1 MDYNSWRDFMLCR
14 VLMTITKAD
23 CTQMLHDQ
31 FVSNFSQINNISKL
45 TSLSWWENKTECLS
59 QFDNQFSDIK
69 ENYLE
74 YWMKTEQEW
83 AVETAKQTTV
93 SENSG
98 NKFTAA
104 VESISFDNIDFNN
117 LSPESMLS
125 LLWIIGKCIVIGL
138 FLIIALSIFIRIL
151 KKILRYGYAFFN
163 SHRIVFLKVLLP
175 RWDAKSDREQE
186 KEIAK
191 DMKEKIGRMSQ
202 VLGNLHKMSEV
213 STREKMMQ
221 FFFWKHK
228 LVFIY
233 QYEYWELS
241 CLVWTYPE
249 YQDMVESAIASQ
261 YSAAS
266 IERVA
271 RPKFFKKKY
280 SDVQVLETQKDS
292 LYTIKLYK
300 NIPDDPINNVI
311 DSMWKVS
318 AEDTVSIVLVAKPEK
333 ATFNVR
339 RQIAAD
345 RLYKNLDLYEMKRW
359 HWKNLI
365 NPFKW
370 IEFAIMWPTNRL
382 ISSKKEEKDITMV
395 RMVKAK
401 EDSRNAMW
409 EEAANPTFRS
419 TISIIA
425 SSNVR
430 WRPKEILNNL
440 ESAYNVY
447 SDEYSNSLWCSN
459 AKHDIFWFLFVPLWR
474 AGVYMFLQWFFSKYS
489 YFSTNELC
497 SLYHF
502 PDGLYNRSPAIEWM
516 QYKVIAPP
524 SNLPMFDDSDRNGRV
539 ISWVLAEK
547 YKKWNLSAILED
559 YPHHWAVWT
568 RTEQVEHVKPF
579 SECSLSEKK
588 SHKIFEKDNTIF
600 VEVTKEEQS
609 VKSISECTEEEK
621 KNNGIVEKDGIIYVK
636 VDEKWEELKPVVE
649 LSEEEKMNHNITE
662 KDGNI
667 AIVFVNKE
675 PEVKP
680 ITECSER
687 ELLKNGIEM
696 KEDGSILL
704 NIAKEKVVKWYKTYK
719 WWILLWVNIYRNVY
733 SPVYIKREDRT
744 RHHYCIWKS
753 GTWKSVFLQTVAR
766 QDIWNGDWLCLIDPH
781 GDLAEDMLAY
791 IPKERAKDVVY
802 FEAWD
807 EERPMGLNLYEID
820 NLDQADRTVNDATE
834 IFLKMFGPEI
844 FWPRIQEYF
853 KYGSLTLLEDFEDR
867 PTLLDV
873 TRLFTDD
880 SFREF
885 KLRKVTNAVVR
896 NWWEKTYNAM
906 WDREKQE
913 IIPYFSSK
921 FVSFNT
927 NRLIRNIIWQ
937 TKSAFTFDDIMNN
950 QKILIINLSKGK
962 IWEMNAQLLGMIIV
976 SKVYNA
982 AMARASIPEKDRKD
996 FYLYVDEFQNFVS
1009 WTFADILSEA
1019 RKYRLGLIM
1028 AHQYIAQ
1035 LDPPKWLWDTWGWK
1049 NDVKSAVFGNVGTM
1063 MSFKVGAPDAEFLEK
1078 EYAPVLSGQD
1088 IVWIAN
1094 YKSYVKL
1101 NIDNATTRVFS
1112 MNSIYTQDYQNK
1124 KIVPILK
1131 EYSAKKYW
1139 RRREFVDAETR
1150 ARLWLWIDENDL
1162 PESSDNTEDADEST
1176 EQ

>member
-1 MDYNSWRDFMLCR
+1 
-14 VLMTITKAD
+14 MTITKED
-23 CTQMLHDQ
+23 CMDLLHYKFMPD
-31 FVSNFSQINNISKL
+31 FSQINNVSKL
-45 TSLSWWENKTECLS
+45 THASRWDNYKECFSHFWNSAKKVKERLVYRTQTEKEWPVEKKEVQIETEEKSNFQNKFLAS
-59 QFDNQFSDIK
+59 INSIHIDFDNP
-69 ENYLE
+69 
-74 YWMKTEQEW
+74 
-83 AVETAKQTTV
+83 
-93 SENSG
+93 
-98 NKFTAA
+98 
-104 VESISFDNIDFNN
+104 ESI
-117 LSPESMLS
+117 PHT
-125 LLWIIGKCIVIGL
+125 LWIIGQWILAGL
-138 FLIIALSIFIRIL
+138 LSIILLSRFIRMFSTFL
-151 KKILRYGYAFFN
+151 KYFYGFCNA
-163 SHRIVFLKVLLP
+163 HRIIFLKVLLP
-175 RWDAKSDREQE
+175 RWDGKSDREQE

-191 DMKEKIGRMSQ
+191 DMKEKIWRMSQ
-202 VLGNLHKMSEV
+202 VLWNLHKMNEV
-213 STREKMMQ
+213 STYEKMMQ
-221 FFFWKHK
+221 RFFSKQK
-228 LVFIY
+228 LVFVY
-233 QYEYWELS
+233 QYEKGQLS

-261 YSAAS
+261 FSAAS
-266 IERVA
+266 IEKVA
-271 RPKFFKKKY
+271 NPKFFKKKY
-280 SDVQVLETQKDS
+280 FDVQVLETKKDP

-300 NIPDDPINNVI
+300 NIPDDPINNII
-311 DSMWKVS
+311 DSMGKVS
-318 AEDTVSIVLVAKPEK
+318 AEDTVSIVFVVKPEK
-333 ATFNVR
+333 SGFNIR

-345 RLYKNLDLYEMKRW
+345 RLYKNLDLYDMKRR

-370 IEFAIMWPTNRL
+370 IEFAIMWPRNKL
-382 ISSKKEEKDITMV
+382 YSNKKEEKDVTMV

-419 TISIIA
+419 TVSIIA
-425 SSNVR
+425 SSNVKG
-430 WRPKEILNNL
+430 RPQEIINNL

-447 SDEYSNSLWCSN
+447 SDEYSNSLECSN
-459 AKHDIFWFLFVPLWR
+459 TKHDIFWFFYVPLWT
-474 AGVYMFLQWFFSKYS
+474 AWVSMYLTWFFSKYS

-497 SLYHF
+497 SLFHF
-502 PDGLYNRSPAIEWM
+502 PDGLYNRSPVIEWM

-524 SNLPMFDDSDRNGRV
+524 SNLPSFSDDEWNGRI

-547 YKKWNLSAILED
+547 YKQWNLSAILEE
-559 YPHHWAVWT
+559 YPNHRAVWS
-568 RTEQVEHVKPF
+568 RTDQTDNLKPL
-579 SECSLSEKK
+579 SECSKKEKESHNIIEDKNGIFLRFIEYKETLESLIDCSKTWKYGISEKDWIFFVKINKIMWSTVKPLSECSEKEIAKK
-588 SHKIFEKDNTIF
+588 NIVDRDWTLY
-600 VEVTKEEQS
+600 VRS
-609 VKSISECTEEEK
+609 VKREEILKHISECTEEEK
-621 KNNGIVEKDGIIYVK
+621 TENNIIDKD
-636 VDEKWEELKPVVE
+636 W
-649 LSEEEKMNHNITE
+649 NIFLNMI
-662 KDGNI
+662 K
-667 AIVFVNKE
+667 KE
-675 PEVKP
+675 V
-680 ITECSER
+680 
-687 ELLKNGIEM
+687 L
-696 KEDGSILL
+696 
-704 NIAKEKVVKWYKTYK
+704 KWYKVYK
-719 WWILLWVNIYRNVY
+719 WWVLLGVNIYRNVY
-733 SPVYIKREDRT
+733 SPVYIKRDDRT
-744 RHHYCIWKS
+744 RHHYCIGKS
-753 GTWKSVFLQTVAR
+753 GTWKSVFLQTLAR

-781 GDLAEDMLAY
+781 WDLAEDMLAY
-791 IPKERAKDVVY
+791 VPKERVKDVVY

-834 IFLKMFGPEI
+834 IFLKMFWPEI

-880 SFREF
+880 GYREF
-885 KLRKVTNAVVR
+885 KLKKVTNAVVR
-896 NWWEKTYNAM
+896 NWWEKTYNSM

-937 TKSAFTFDDIMNN
+937 TKSAFQFDDIMNN
-950 QKILIINLSKGK
+950 QKILLINLSKGK
-962 IWEMNAQLLGMIIV
+962 IWELNAQLLGMIIV
-976 SKVYNA
+976 SKVYNS
-982 AMARASIPEKDRKD
+982 AMARAKIPEKDRKD

-1035 LDPPKWLWDTWGWK
+1035 LDPAKWLGDSWGWK
-1049 NDVKSAVFGNVGTM
+1049 SDVKAAVFGNVGTM

-1112 MNSIYTQDYQNK
+1112 MNSIYTKDYQNK

-1131 EYSAKKYW
+1131 EYSAKKYG

-1150 ARLWLWIDENDL
+1150 ARLGLSIEESDL
-1162 PESSDNTEDADEST
+1162 PDNSDTIDSSDGWNDE
-1176 EQ
+1176 

>member
-1 MDYNSWRDFMLCR
+1 MWISRE
-14 VLMTITKAD
+14 D
-23 CTQMLHDQ
+23 CVKLLHDH
-31 FVSNFSQINNISKL
+31 FVSDFSQINDVSKL
-45 TSLSWWENKTECLS
+45 TSNSWWKNKMECLS
-59 QFDNQFSDIK
+59 YYWNSYIEVK
-69 ENYLE
+69 NTLEN
-74 YWMKTEQEW
+74 W
-83 AVETAKQTTV
+83 KQTEKEWMVNQVEEKSIQEERGDKFMAAIQTL
-93 SENSG
+93 SDANFEN
-98 NKFTAA
+98 
-104 VESISFDNIDFNN
+104 
-117 LSPESMLS
+117 LPEMWQS
-125 LLWIIGKCIVIGL
+125 LLFLGKYILIWFFVIILLG
-138 FLIIALSIFIRIL
+138 IFVRVM
-151 KKILRYGYAFFN
+151 KVFLRYLYGFCN
-163 SHRIVFLKVLLP
+163 SHRLIFLKVLLP
-175 RWDAKSDREQE
+175 RWDGKSDREQE

-202 VLGNLHKMSEV
+202 VLWNLHKMNEI
-213 STREKMMQ
+213 STHEKIMQ

-233 QYEYWELS
+233 QYENGQLS

-249 YQDMVESAIASQ
+249 YQEMVESAIASQ

-266 IERVA
+266 IERVS

-280 SDVQVLETQKDS
+280 FDVQVLETKKDP

-300 NIPDDPINNVI
+300 NIPDDPINNII
-311 DSMWKVS
+311 DSMGKVS
-318 AEDTVSIVLVAKPEK
+318 AEDTVSIVFVVKPEK
-333 ATFNVR
+333 SSFNMR
-339 RQIAAD
+339 RQIASD
-345 RLYKNLDLYEMKRW
+345 RLYKNLDLYERRRFS
-359 HWKNLI
+359 WKNLI
-365 NPFKW
+365 NPFMW
-370 IEFAIMWPTNRL
+370 IKFAILWPQNSL
-382 ISSKKEEKDITMV
+382 VSNKKEEKEVTMV

-425 SSNVR
+425 SSNVQG
-430 WRPKEILNNL
+430 RPREIINNL

-447 SDEYSNSLWCSN
+447 SDEYSNALECSN
-459 AKHDIFWFLFVPLWR
+459 MKHDVFWFVYVPLWSV
-474 AGVYMFLQWFFSKYS
+474 GVSVYLTWFFSKYS
-489 YFSTNELC
+489 YFSTNELS
-497 SLYHF
+497 SLFHF
-502 PDGLYNRSPAIEWM
+502 PDGLYNRAPVIEWM

-524 SNLPMFDDSDRNGRV
+524 SNLPMFDDEWWNGRV

-547 YKKWNLSAILED
+547 YKKWNLSAILDD

-568 RTEQVEHVKPF
+568 RTDQIEDLKLL
-579 SECSLSEKK
+579 SECSIKEKK
-588 SHKIFEKDNTIF
+588 EHNIREENNEIF
-600 VEVTKEEQS
+600 VKIVNKIEDLKP
-609 VKSISECTEEEK
+609 ISECVWD
-621 KNNGIVEKDGIIYVK
+621 GIVEKDGIYFVVMKSSEWNITK
-636 VDEKWEELKPVVE
+636 PISECSPEELAE
-649 LSEEEKMNHNITE
+649 NNIVE
-662 KDGNI
+662 KDGMLY
-667 AIVFVNKE
+667 VKFVKE
-675 PEVKP
+675 EE
-680 ITECSER
+680 ILRSISECSPE
-687 ELLKNGIEM
+687 E
-696 KEDGSILL
+696 
-704 NIAKEKVVKWYKTYK
+704 KEKNEIIEKDWKIFLWIKKEKTIKWYKTYHG
-719 WWILLWVNIYRNVY
+719 WVLLWVNIYRNVY
-733 SPVYIKREDRT
+733 SPVYIKRDDRT

-753 GTWKSVFLQTVAR
+753 GTWKSVFLQTIAR
-766 QDIWNGDWLCLIDPH
+766 QDIWNGDWICLIDPH

-802 FEAWD
+802 FEAGD
-807 EERPMGLNLYEID
+807 EERPMWLNLYEID

-834 IFLKMFGPEI
+834 IFLKMFWPEI

-885 KLRKVTNAVVR
+885 KLKKVTNAVVR

-937 TKSAFTFDDIMNN
+937 TKSAFQFDDIMNN

-982 AMARASIPEKDRKD
+982 AMARAAIPERDRKD

-1019 RKYRLGLIM
+1019 RKYRLWLIM

-1049 NDVKSAVFGNVGTM
+1049 SDVKSAVFGNVGTM

-1112 MNSIYTQDYQNK
+1112 MNSIYTKDYQNK

-1131 EYSAKKYW
+1131 EYSAKKYG

-1162 PESSDNTEDADEST
+1162 PESSGMSDSSWESSSNTEWNSWWGE
-1176 EQ
+1176 E

>member
-1 MDYNSWRDFMLCR
+1 MEINQ
-14 VLMTITKAD
+14 VN
-23 CTQMLHDQ
+23 CTNTLHDQ
-31 FVSNFSQINNISKL
+31 FIHNFSQADN
-45 TSLSWWENKTECLS
+45 LS
-59 QFDNQFSDIK
+59 QLTRDARWDNKSQC
-69 ENYLE
+69 LE
-74 YWMKTEQEW
+74 FMRYTEIQDMINIWMATEQEQ
-83 AVETAKQTTV
+83 KQVQQTKPEEIKT
-93 SENSG
+93 
-98 NKFTAA
+98 NKQDNGFLAS
-104 VESISFDNIDFNN
+104 VWSISFPDMNDIT
-117 LSPESMLS
+117 PEYLIQGAKTIGIYVFWFFAIII
-125 LLWIIGKCIVIGL
+125 LWG
-138 FLIIALSIFIRIL
+138 IFIRVF
-151 KKILRYGYAFFN
+151 KKFLRYAYAFCN
-163 SHRIVFLKVLLP
+163 SHRIIFLKVLLP
-175 RWDAKSDREQE
+175 RWDWKSDREQE

-191 DMKEKIGRMSQ
+191 DMKEKIWRMSQ
-202 VLGNLHKMSEV
+202 VLWNLHKMNEV
-213 STREKMMQ
+213 STYEKLMQ
-221 FFFWKHK
+221 KFFWKHK

-233 QYEYWELS
+233 QYENGQLS
-241 CLVWTYPE
+241 CLVGTYPE
-249 YQDMVESAIASQ
+249 YQDMIESAIASQ
-261 YSAAS
+261 YAAAS

-280 SDVQVLETQKDS
+280 SDVQVLETKKDP

-300 NIPDDPINNVI
+300 NIPDDPINNIV

-318 AEDTVSIVLVAKPEK
+318 TEDTVSIVIVAKPESSS
-333 ATFNVR
+333 FNTR
-339 RQIAAD
+339 RQVAAD

-359 HWKNLI
+359 HRKNLI

-370 IEFAIMWPTNRL
+370 IQFAIVWPTNKL
-382 ISSKKEEKDITMV
+382 VSSKKEEKDVTMV
-395 RMVKAK
+395 RMVRAK

-409 EEAANPTFRS
+409 EEAANATFRS
-419 TISIIA
+419 TISLIA
-425 SSNVR
+425 SSNVP
-430 WRPKEILNNL
+430 WRAKDILNNL

-447 SDEYSNSLWCSN
+447 SDEYSNALESSN
-459 AKHDIFWFLFVPLWR
+459 LKHDIFWFLFIPLWR
-474 AGVYMFLQWFFSKYS
+474 AWVSMYLTWFFSKYS
-489 YFSTNELC
+489 YFSTNELT

-502 PDGLYNRSPAIEWM
+502 PDWLYNRSPAIEWM

-524 SNLPMFDDSDRNGRV
+524 SNLPTFSDDEWNWRV
-539 ISWVLAEK
+539 ISGVLAEK
-547 YKKWNLSAILED
+547 YKKWNLSEILKE

-568 RTEQVEHVKPF
+568 RIDKT
-579 SECSLSEKK
+579 
-588 SHKIFEKDNTIF
+588 
-600 VEVTKEEQS
+600 
-609 VKSISECTEEEK
+609 
-621 KNNGIVEKDGIIYVK
+621 
-636 VDEKWEELKPVVE
+636 EELKPISEVSPADQKKYEIVE
-649 LSEEEKMNHNITE
+649 ENGEKFV
-662 KDGNI
+662 K
-667 AIVFVNKE
+667 IVHENTV
-675 PEVKP
+675 
-680 ITECSER
+680 R
-687 ELLKNGIEM
+687 
-696 KEDGSILL
+696 
-704 NIAKEKVVKWYKTYK
+704 WYKTYK

-733 SPVYIKREDRT
+733 SPVYIKRDDRT

-753 GTWKSVFLQTVAR
+753 GTWKSVFLQTLAR
-766 QDIWNGDWLCLIDPH
+766 QDIWNWDGICLIDPH

-880 SFREF
+880 GYREF
-885 KLRKVTNAVVR
+885 KLKKVTNAVVR
-896 NWWEKTYNAM
+896 NWWEKTYHAM

-937 TKSAFTFDDIMNN
+937 TKSAFKFDDIMNN

-982 AMARASIPEKDRKD
+982 AMARAAIPEKDRKD

-1035 LDPPKWLWDTWGWK
+1035 LDPAKWLGDTWWGK
-1049 NDVKSAVFGNVGTM
+1049 SDVKAAVFGNVGTM

-1094 YKSYVKL
+1094 YKSYLKL

-1112 MNSIYTQDYQNK
+1112 MNSIYTKDYQNK

-1162 PESSDNTEDADEST
+1162 PDNS
-1176 EQ
+1176 

>member
-1 MDYNSWRDFMLCR
+1 MDDIQQIC
-14 VLMTITKAD
+14 I
-23 CTQMLHDQ
+23 QQLHNQ
-31 FVSNFSQINNISKL
+31 FVSGGFSQIDNISKL
-45 TSLSWWENKTECLS
+45 TSDAWWSNKSECYKQFNNSAVTIKNILDWWVETEVEENHTEANKTEEEHWIAPQTS
-59 QFDNQFSDIK
+59 QNITQ
-69 ENYLE
+69 
-74 YWMKTEQEW
+74 
-83 AVETAKQTTV
+83 QTTV
-93 SENSG
+93 WSDFDQAIWVIKNVWEWILVVILLIILWNIFWKLL
-98 NKFTAA
+98 NKF
-104 VESISFDNIDFNN
+104 
-117 LSPESMLS
+117 
-125 LLWIIGKCIVIGL
+125 
-138 FLIIALSIFIRIL
+138 
-151 KKILRYGYAFFN
+151 LRYLYAFCNFK
-163 SHRIVFLKVLLP
+163 RLIFLKVLLP
-175 RWDAKSDREQE
+175 RWDWKADREQE

-202 VLGNLHKMSEV
+202 VLWNLHKINEI
-213 STREKMMQ
+213 STHEKFMQ
-221 FFFWKHK
+221 FFFWKQK
-228 LVFIY
+228 LIFIY
-233 QYEYWELS
+233 QYENGQIS
-241 CLVWTYPE
+241 CIVWTYPE
-249 YQDMVESAIASQ
+249 YQSMVESAIASQ
-261 YSAAS
+261 YASAS
-266 IERVA
+266 IEMVSK
-271 RPKFFKKKY
+271 PNFFKKKY
-280 SDVQVLETQKDS
+280 SDIQVLETKKDP

-300 NIPDDPINNVI
+300 NIPDDPINNI
-311 DSMWKVS
+311 LDWMGKVS
-318 AEDTVSIVLVAKPEK
+318 VEDTVSIVIVAKPEDSK
-333 ATFNVR
+333 FNAR
-339 RQIAAD
+339 RQVAAD

-365 NPFKW
+365 NPLKWFEFIFKW
-370 IEFAIMWPTNRL
+370 PSDKL
-382 ISSKKEEKDITMV
+382 VSSKSEEDKVTMV

-409 EEAANPTFRS
+409 EEAANPSFRS
-419 TISIIA
+419 TITLVA
-425 SSNVR
+425 SSDVKE
-430 WRPKEILNNL
+430 RPVQILNNL

-447 SDEYSNSLWCSN
+447 SDEYSNALESSN
-459 AKHDIFWFLFVPLWR
+459 LKHDFFWFFYEPLWR
-474 AGVYMFLQWFFSKYS
+474 ASLFMFLQWFFSKYS

-502 PDGLYNRSPAIEWM
+502 PDGLYNRAPAIEWM

-524 SNLPMFDDSDRNGRV
+524 NNLPFFTDDEWNGRV

-547 YKKWNLSAILED
+547 YKKWNLSDILEE
-559 YPHHWAVWT
+559 YPHHWAVWKRVDT
-568 RTEQVEHVKPF
+568 IEELKPIA
-579 SECSLSEKK
+579 ECSENEKK
-588 SHKIFEKDNTIF
+588 DHE
-600 VEVTKEEQS
+600 
-609 VKSISECTEEEK
+609 
-621 KNNGIVEKDGIIYVK
+621 IVEKDWEQFVK
-636 VDEKWEELKPVVE
+636 FTHEKTVR
-649 LSEEEKMNHNITE
+649 
-662 KDGNI
+662 G
-667 AIVFVNKE
+667 
-675 PEVKP
+675 
-680 ITECSER
+680 
-687 ELLKNGIEM
+687 
-696 KEDGSILL
+696 
-704 NIAKEKVVKWYKTYK
+704 YKTYK
-719 WWILLWVNIYRNVY
+719 WWVLLWVNIYRNVY
-733 SPVYIKREDRT
+733 SPVYIKRDDRT
-744 RHHYCIWKS
+744 RHQYCIWKS
-753 GTWKSVFLQTVAR
+753 GTWKSVFLQTLAR
-766 QDIWNGDWLCLIDPH
+766 QDIWNWDWLCLIDPH

-791 IPKERAKDVVY
+791 IPKERAKDVIY

-834 IFLKMFGPEI
+834 IFLKMFWPEI
-844 FWPRIQEYF
+844 FGPRIQEYF
-853 KYGSLTLLEDFEDR
+853 KYGSLTLLEDFDDR

-880 SFREF
+880 GFREF
-885 KLRKVTNAVVR
+885 KLKKVTNAVVR

-937 TKSAFTFDDIMNN
+937 TKSAFKFDDVMNN
-950 QKILIINLSKGK
+950 QKILLINLSKGK

-976 SKVYNA
+976 SKVYNS
-982 AMARASIPEKDRKD
+982 AMARAAIPESERKD

-1035 LDPPKWLWDTWGWK
+1035 LDPAKWLGDTWWWK
-1049 NDVKSAVFGNVGTM
+1049 SDVKAAVFGNVGTM

-1078 EYAPVLSGQD
+1078 EYAPVLSWQD

-1112 MNSIYTQDYQNK
+1112 MNSIYTKDYQNK

-1162 PESSDNTEDADEST
+1162 PDNSTSSTST
-1176 EQ
+1176 E

>member
-1 MDYNSWRDFMLCR
+1 ME
-14 VLMTITKAD
+14 ITQEA
-23 CTQMLHDQ
+23 CTQLLHDE
-31 FVSNFSQINNISKL
+31 FIYDFSQADNISKL
-45 TSLSWWENKTECLS
+45 TADARWDAKSDCYSKFNNSATTIQDMVNWWKSTEI
-59 QFDNQFSDIK
+59 QQQRPQEKKEEPVEIK
-69 ENYLE
+69 EENWFLASVTNLSFE
-74 YWMKTEQEW
+74 DFENPTPEFIFGMLKTIWMGILGFFVVATLL
-83 AVETAKQTTV
+83 
-93 SENSG
+93 G
-98 NKFTAA
+98 LFIRLFNKF
-104 VESISFDNIDFNN
+104 
-117 LSPESMLS
+117 
-125 LLWIIGKCIVIGL
+125 
-138 FLIIALSIFIRIL
+138 
-151 KKILRYGYAFFN
+151 LRYLYAFLN
-163 SHRIVFLKVLLP
+163 AHRIIFLKVLLP

-191 DMKEKIGRMSQ
+191 DMKEKIWRMSQ
-202 VLGNLHKMSEV
+202 VLLNLHKMNEV
-213 STREKMMQ
+213 SIHEKFMQ
-221 FFFWKHK
+221 LFFWKQK
-228 LVFIY
+228 LVFVY
-233 QYEYWELS
+233 QYENWQLS

-249 YQDMVESAIASQ
+249 YQNMVESAIASQ
-261 YSAAS
+261 YASAS

-271 RPKFFKKKY
+271 KPNFFKKKY
-280 SDVQVLETQKDS
+280 SDIQVLETTKDP

-300 NIPDDPINNVI
+300 NIPDDPINNII
-311 DSMWKVS
+311 DSMWKVGV
-318 AEDTVSIVLVAKPEK
+318 EDTVSIVLVAKPEK
-333 ATFNVR
+333 ATFNIR

-345 RLYKNLDLYEMKRW
+345 RLYKNLDLYEMKRYS
-359 HWKNLI
+359 WKNLI

-370 IEFAIMWPTNRL
+370 IEFAFTWPTNRL
-382 ISSKKEEKDITMV
+382 MSIKKEEKDVTMV

-419 TISIIA
+419 TISLVA
-425 SSNVR
+425 SSNVKWKPR
-430 WRPKEILNNL
+430 EILNNI

-447 SDEYSNSLWCSN
+447 SDDYSNSLECSN
-459 AKHDIFWFLFVPLWR
+459 FKHDVFWFLFIPLRR
-474 AGVYMFLQWFFSKYS
+474 ASIFMYLQWFFSKYS
-489 YFSTNELC
+489 YFSTNEIA

-516 QYKVIAPP
+516 QYKVVAAPN
-524 SNLPMFDDSDRNGRV
+524 NLPTFNDDDWNGRV
-539 ISWVLAEK
+539 ISWVLAEN
-547 YKKWNLSAILED
+547 YKKGNLSEILKD

-568 RTEQVEHVKPF
+568 RT
-579 SECSLSEKK
+579 
-588 SHKIFEKDNTIF
+588 DTI
-600 VEVTKEEQS
+600 
-609 VKSISECTEEEK
+609 
-621 KNNGIVEKDGIIYVK
+621 
-636 VDEKWEELKPVVE
+636 EELKPIE
-649 LSEEEKMNHNITE
+649 
-662 KDGNI
+662 
-667 AIVFVNKE
+667 
-675 PEVKP
+675 
-680 ITECSER
+680 ECSESDK
-687 ELLKNGIEM
+687 KNHEIVEENG
-696 KEDGSILL
+696 KEFVKFT
-704 NIAKEKVVKWYKTYK
+704 KENTVRWYKTYK
-719 WWILLWVNIYRNVY
+719 WGVLLGVNIYRNVF
-733 SPVYIKREDRT
+733 SPVYIKRDDRT

-753 GTWKSVFLQTVAR
+753 GTWKSVFLQTIAR
-766 QDIWNGDWLCLIDPH
+766 QDIWNWDWICLIDPH

-853 KYGSLTLLEDFEDR
+853 KYGSLTLLEDFDDR

-880 SFREF
+880 WYREF
-885 KLRKVTNAVVR
+885 KLKKVTNAVVK

-927 NRLIRNIIWQ
+927 NRLIRNIIGQ
-937 TKSAFTFDDIMNN
+937 TKSAFKFDDIMNN
-950 QKILIINLSKGK
+950 QKILLINLSKGK

-982 AMARASIPEKDRKD
+982 AMARATIPEKDRKD

-1019 RKYRLGLIM
+1019 RKYRLWLIM

-1035 LDPPKWLWDTWGWK
+1035 LDPAKWLWDSGWGK
-1049 NDVKSAVFGNVGTM
+1049 SDVKAAVFGNVGTM

-1078 EYAPVLSGQD
+1078 EYSPVLSGQD

-1094 YKSYVKL
+1094 YKSYIKL

-1112 MNSIYTQDYQNK
+1112 MNSIYTKDYQNK

-1150 ARLWLWIDENDL
+1150 ARLWLGIDENDL
-1162 PESSDNTEDADEST
+1162 PDNSSTQESDASAPTEWWEN
-1176 EQ
+1176 EQS

>member
-1 MDYNSWRDFMLCR
+1 MA
-14 VLMTITKAD
+14 ITKWE
-23 CTQMLHDQ
+23 CIELLHDQ
-31 FVSNFSQINNISKL
+31 FVLDFSQRDNPSRLTHNSRWNDYWECFSYFDNSYVSIKETLNQWDKPGEEWKVRKQKSLVDDTKQSESKSNFFASIN
-45 TSLSWWENKTECLS
+45 SLSFENIN
-59 QFDNQFSDIK
+59 FDNPGEI
-69 ENYLE
+69 LH
-74 YWMKTEQEW
+74 T
-83 AVETAKQTTV
+83 
-93 SENSG
+93 
-98 NKFTAA
+98 
-104 VESISFDNIDFNN
+104 
-117 LSPESMLS
+117 
-125 LLWIIGKCIVIGL
+125 LWIIGKFILFWFLVIIL
-138 FLIIALSIFIRIL
+138 FGIFLRML
-151 KKILRYGYAFFN
+151 KVFLRYLYWFCN
-163 SHRIVFLKVLLP
+163 SHRIIFLKVLLP
-175 RWDAKSDREQE
+175 RWDGKSDREQE

-191 DMKEKIGRMSQ
+191 DMKEKIWRMSQ
-202 VLGNLHKMSEV
+202 VLWNLHKMNEV
-213 STREKMMQ
+213 STYEKMMQ
-221 FFFWKHK
+221 YFFWKQK

-233 QYEYWELS
+233 QYENSQLS

-266 IERVA
+266 IEMVSK
-271 RPKFFKKKY
+271 PNFFKKKY
-280 SDVQVLETQKDS
+280 FDVQVLETKKDP

-300 NIPDDPINNVI
+300 NIPDDPINNII
-311 DSMWKVS
+311 DSMGKVS
-318 AEDTVSIVLVAKPEK
+318 AEDTVSIVFVVKPEGS
-333 ATFNVR
+333 TFNTR
-339 RQIAAD
+339 REIAAD
-345 RLYKNLDLYEMKRW
+345 RLYKNLDLYERKRW
-359 HWKNLI
+359 SWKNLI
-365 NPFKW
+365 NPFKR
-370 IEFAIMWPTNRL
+370 IEFAIFWPRNQL
-382 ISSKKEEKDITMV
+382 VSSKKEEKDITMV

-409 EEAANPTFRS
+409 EEAANSTFRS

-425 SSNVR
+425 SSNVE
-430 WRPKEILNNL
+430 WRPKEIINNL

-447 SDEYSNSLWCSN
+447 SDEYSNALECSN
-459 AKHDIFWFLFVPLWR
+459 MKHDIFWFLYVPLWT
-474 AGVYMFLQWFFSKYS
+474 AWVYMYLTGFFSKYS

-516 QYKVIAPP
+516 QYKVVAPP
-524 SNLPMFDDSDRNGRV
+524 SNLPTFSDDERNGRV

-547 YKKWNLSAILED
+547 YKKWNLSAILDE
-559 YPHHWAVWT
+559 YTHHWAVWT
-568 RTEQVEHVKPF
+568 RTDIINELKPIE
-579 SECSLSEKK
+579 ECSSKEKSSHNIVDNWK
-588 SHKIFEKDNTIF
+588 SFSLRI
-600 VEVTKEEQS
+600 EEEEES
-609 VKSISECTEEEK
+609 FKSILECSQNGSYNITQKDGIFFVKIDTKDGKVEKPVSECTAEEMKDNNIVEMDGDLYIRIVNKKEIIKPIEECSDDEK
-621 KNNGIVEKDGIIYVK
+621 MKNWIEEKDGKIFLDIQ
-636 VDEKWEELKPVVE
+636 
-649 LSEEEKMNHNITE
+649 
-662 KDGNI
+662 
-667 AIVFVNKE
+667 
-675 PEVKP
+675 
-680 ITECSER
+680 
-687 ELLKNGIEM
+687 
-696 KEDGSILL
+696 
-704 NIAKEKVVKWYKTYK
+704 KEKIVKWYKTYK
-719 WWILLWVNIYRNVY
+719 WWVLLWVNIYRNVY
-733 SPVYIKREDRT
+733 SPVYIKRDDRT

-753 GTWKSVFLQTVAR
+753 GTWKSVFLQTLAR
-766 QDIWNGDWLCLIDPH
+766 QDIWNGDGLCLIDPH

-791 IPKERAKDVVY
+791 VPKERAKDVVY

-807 EERPMGLNLYEID
+807 EERPMWLNLYEID

-880 SFREF
+880 GYREF
-885 KLRKVTNAVVR
+885 KLKKVTNAVVR
-896 NWWEKTYNAM
+896 NWWEKTYNSM

-937 TKSAFTFDDIMNN
+937 TKSAFQFDDIMNN
-950 QKILIINLSKGK
+950 QKILLINLSKGK
-962 IWEMNAQLLGMIIV
+962 IWELNAQLLGMIIV
-976 SKVYNA
+976 SKVYNS

-1035 LDPPKWLWDTWGWK
+1035 LDPAKWLGDSWGWK
-1049 NDVKSAVFGNVGTM
+1049 SDVKAAVFGNVGTM

-1112 MNSIYTQDYQNK
+1112 MNSIYTKDYQNK
-1124 KIVPILK
+1124 KMPPILK
-1131 EYSAKKYW
+1131 EYSAKKYG

-1150 ARLWLWIDENDL
+1150 ARLWLSIEESDL
-1162 PESSDNTEDADEST
+1162 PDNSDSWDNSESSENSSEE
-1176 EQ
+1176 

>member
-1 MDYNSWRDFMLCR
+1 MEITRDAC
-14 VLMTITKAD
+14 I
-23 CTQMLHDQ
+23 QQLHDQ
-31 FVSNFSQINNISKL
+31 FIYDFSQAEDISQL
-45 TSLSWWENKTECLS
+45 TRDSRKENKWQCLQHVSPMEIESLLVWWEQTE
-59 QFDNQFSDIK
+59 I
-69 ENYLE
+69 
-74 YWMKTEQEW
+74 EQQRPVVQEP
-83 AVETAKQTTV
+83 AKQEKWTWLMA
-93 SENSG
+93 SIG
-98 NKFTAA
+98 
-104 VESISFDNIDFNN
+104 SISFSNIDFNDPK
-117 LSPESMLS
+117 PEDFVTLAKWVWICI
-125 LLWIIGKCIVIGL
+125 LWFFIVAILWGL
-138 FLIIALSIFIRIL
+138 FMRFL
-151 KKILRYGYAFFN
+151 KVFLRYVYAFLN
-163 SHRIVFLKVLLP
+163 AHIIIFLKVLLP
-175 RWDAKSDREQE
+175 RWDSKTDREQE

-191 DMKEKIGRMSQ
+191 DMKEKIWRMSQ
-202 VLGNLHKMSEV
+202 VLGNLHKMNEV
-213 STREKMMQ
+213 STHEKLMQ
-221 FFFWKHK
+221 YFFWKHK
-228 LVFIY
+228 LLFVY
-233 QYEYWELS
+233 QYEQWQLS
-241 CLVWTYPE
+241 CIVWTYPE

-261 YSAAS
+261 YASAS

-271 RPKFFKKKY
+271 KPKFFKKKF
-280 SDVQVLETQKDS
+280 SDIQVLETKRDP

-300 NIPDDPINNVI
+300 NIPDDPINNIV
-311 DSMWKVS
+311 DSIWKVWV
-318 AEDTVSIVLVAKPEK
+318 EDTVSIVLVVKPEK
-333 ATFNVR
+333 STFNVR

-345 RLYKNLDLYEMKRW
+345 RLYKNLDLYETKRYN
-359 HWKNLI
+359 WKNLI

-370 IEFAIMWPTNRL
+370 VEFAIMWPMNRL
-382 ISSKKEEKDITMV
+382 VSSKKEEKEVTMV

-409 EEAANPTFRS
+409 EEAANPTFRA
-419 TISIIA
+419 TISLIA
-425 SSNVR
+425 SSNVK
-430 WRPKEILNNL
+430 WRPREILNNI

-447 SDEYSNSLWCSN
+447 SDEYSNTLECSN
-459 AKHDIFWFLFVPLWR
+459 IKHDIFGFLYIPLWT
-474 AGVYMFLQWFFSKYS
+474 AWVSMYLTWFFSKYS
-489 YFSTNELC
+489 YFSTNELA

-516 QYKVIAPP
+516 QYKVIAAPN
-524 SNLPMFDDSDRNGRV
+524 NLPTFTDDEWNGRV
-539 ISWVLAEK
+539 ISWVLAEN
-547 YKKWNLSAILED
+547 YKKGNLSEILKD
-559 YPHHWAVWT
+559 YPNHWAVWT
-568 RTEQVEHVKPF
+568 RT
-579 SECSLSEKK
+579 
-588 SHKIFEKDNTIF
+588 DTI
-600 VEVTKEEQS
+600 
-609 VKSISECTEEEK
+609 
-621 KNNGIVEKDGIIYVK
+621 
-636 VDEKWEELKPVVE
+636 EELKPI
-649 LSEEEKMNHNITE
+649 EK
-662 KDGNI
+662 
-667 AIVFVNKE
+667 
-675 PEVKP
+675 
-680 ITECSER
+680 CSESDKKKH
-687 ELLKNGIEM
+687 EIVE
-696 KEDGSILL
+696 EDG
-704 NIAKEKVVKWYKTYK
+704 KQFVKFTHEKTIRGYKTYK
-719 WWILLWVNIYRNVY
+719 WWVLLWVNIYRNIF
-733 SPVYIKREDRT
+733 SPVYIKRDDRT

-753 GTWKSVFLQTVAR
+753 GTWKSVFLQTLAR
-766 QDIWNGDWLCLIDPH
+766 QDIWNWDWICLIDPH

-807 EERPMGLNLYEID
+807 EERPMWLNLYEID

-880 SFREF
+880 WYREF
-885 KLRKVTNAVVR
+885 KLKKVTNAVVR

-950 QKILIINLSKGK
+950 QKILLINLSKGK

-982 AMARASIPEKDRKD
+982 AMARATIPEKDRKD

-1035 LDPPKWLWDTWGWK
+1035 LDPAKWLGDSWWWK
-1049 NDVKSAVFGNVGTM
+1049 SDVKAAVFGNVGTM

-1112 MNSIYTQDYQNK
+1112 MNSIYTKDYQNK

-1139 RRREFVDAETR
+1139 RKREFVDAETR
-1150 ARLWLWIDENDL
+1150 ARLWLGIDETDL
-1162 PESSDNTEDADEST
+1162 PDNSSTPADSSSTQTDTTAEAPAQWEESQS
-1176 EQ
+1176 

>member
-1 MDYNSWRDFMLCR
+1 
-14 VLMTITKAD
+14 MTVTKWD
-23 CTQMLHDQ
+23 CIQMLHDQ
-31 FVSNFSQINNISKL
+31 FVSGWFSQIKNITKL
-45 TSLSWWENKTECLS
+45 MTDSWWQENKSECNS
-59 QFDNQFSDIK
+59 YFDGISDIK
-69 ENYLE
+69 SILD
-74 YWMKTEQEW
+74 WW
-83 AVETAKQTTV
+83 VETEKEWVVGAVKQNINWETFD
-93 SENSG
+93 
-98 NKFTAA
+98 NKIVAS
-104 VESISFDNIDFNN
+104 VQSISWDNIFNN
-117 LSPESMLS
+117 PWEIFHI
-125 LLWIIGKCIVIGL
+125 LWIIGKWIVIW
-138 FLIIALSIFIRIL
+138 FALIILFCFFIRLL
-151 KKILRYGYAFFN
+151 KIFLRYFYWFCNA
-163 SHRIVFLKVLLP
+163 HRIIFLKVLLP
-175 RWDAKSDREQE
+175 RWDGKSDREQE

-202 VLGNLHKMSEV
+202 VLWNLHKMNEV
-213 STREKMMQ
+213 STYEKMMQ
-221 FFFWKHK
+221 YFFGKQK
-228 LVFIY
+228 LILIY
-233 QYEYWELS
+233 QYENGQLS

-249 YQDMVESAIASQ
+249 YQDIVESSIASQ

-266 IERVA
+266 IEKVA

-280 SDVQVLETQKDS
+280 DDIQVLETKKDP
-292 LYTIKLYK
+292 LYTIKLFK
-300 NIPDDPINNVI
+300 NIPDDPINNII

-318 AEDTVSIVLVAKPEK
+318 NEDTVSIVFVVKPEK
-333 ATFNVR
+333 SSFNTR
-339 RQIAAD
+339 RQVAAD
-345 RLYKNLDLYEMKRW
+345 RLYKNLDLYEMKWR

-370 IEFAIMWPTNRL
+370 IEFAIYWPRNSL

-409 EEAANPTFRS
+409 EEAANPTFRC
-419 TISIIA
+419 TVSIIA
-425 SSNVR
+425 SSNVKE
-430 WRPKEILNNL
+430 RPREIINNL

-447 SDEYSNSLWCSN
+447 SDEYSNALECSN
-459 AKHDIFWFLFVPLWR
+459 LKHDIFWFFYVPLWT
-474 AGVYMFLQWFFSKYS
+474 AGVSMYLTWFFSKYS

-516 QYKVIAPP
+516 QYKVVAPP
-524 SNLPMFDDSDRNGRV
+524 SNLPTFSDDDWNGRV
-539 ISWVLAEK
+539 ISGVLAEK
-547 YKKWNLSAILED
+547 YKDWNLSAILDE

-568 RTEQVEHVKPF
+568 RTDTINELRAIEDCSGKVK
-579 SECSLSEKK
+579 KK
-588 SHKIFEKDNTIF
+588 HNVIVDENNNILLKII
-600 VEVTKEEQS
+600 KEEEILRP
-609 VKSISECTEEEK
+609 ISEYIKEWSNDITQE
-621 KNNGIVEKDGIIYVK
+621 DDIIYVK
-636 VDEKWEELKPVVE
+636 IDTDNWKVKKPVSECSAEELAEKNIVE
-649 LSEEEKMNHNITE
+649 RDGKLYVKVIKEEET
-662 KDGNI
+662 
-667 AIVFVNKE
+667 
-675 PEVKP
+675 VKP
-680 ITECSER
+680 IEECSNE
-687 ELLKNGIEM
+687 EKIKNGIEE
-696 KEDGSILL
+696 KDWKLFID
-704 NIAKEKVVKWYKTYK
+704 IPKEKVVKWYKTYK
-719 WWILLWVNIYRNVY
+719 WWVLLWVNIYRNVY
-733 SPVYIKREDRT
+733 SPVYIKRDDRT

-753 GTWKSVFLQTVAR
+753 GTWKSVFLQTIAR
-766 QDIWNGDWLCLIDPH
+766 QDIWNGDWICLIDPH

-853 KYGSLTLLEDFEDR
+853 KYGSLTLLEDFDDR

-880 SFREF
+880 GFREF
-885 KLRKVTNAVVR
+885 KLKKVTNAVVR
-896 NWWEKTYNAM
+896 NWWEKTYNSM

-937 TKSAFTFDDIMNN
+937 TKSAFQFDDIMNN
-950 QKILIINLSKGK
+950 QKILLINLSKGK
-962 IWEMNAQLLGMIIV
+962 IWELNAQLLGMIIV
-976 SKVYNA
+976 SKVYNS
-982 AMARASIPEKDRKD
+982 AMARANIPEKDRKD

-1035 LDPPKWLWDTWGWK
+1035 LDPAKWLGDTWWWK
-1049 NDVKSAVFGNVGTM
+1049 SDVKAAVFGNVGTM

-1078 EYAPVLSGQD
+1078 EYSPVLSGQD

-1094 YKSYVKL
+1094 YKSYIKL

-1112 MNSIYTQDYQNK
+1112 MNSIYTKDYQNK

-1131 EYSAKKYW
+1131 EYSAKKYG

-1150 ARLWLWIDENDL
+1150 ARLWLSIEEDNL
-1162 PESSDNTEDADEST
+1162 PENSDLSSDNSEGWENNAWGSENSS
-1176 EQ
+1176 EE

>member
-1 MDYNSWRDFMLCR
+1 MDQP
-14 VLMTITKAD
+14 LMEITQQN
-23 CTQMLHDQ
+23 CTTALHDQ
-31 FVSNFSQINNISKL
+31 FIHGGFAQIDNVSKL
-45 TSLSWWENKTECLS
+45 MKDSRWDDKSACLS
-59 QFDNQFSDIK
+59 FFNNGSVVAVKETLNIWMEKEEEQIQPEEPEIK
-69 ENYLE
+69 QKESSKNRFQASVE
-74 YWMKTEQEW
+74 
-83 AVETAKQTTV
+83 AV
-93 SENSG
+93 
-98 NKFTAA
+98 
-104 VESISFDNIDFNN
+104 DFNN
-117 LSPESMLS
+117 IESPEQILNLLWLIWKWLLAFLLILFLLS
-125 LLWIIGKCIVIGL
+125 L
-138 FLIIALSIFIRIL
+138 FIRVW
-151 KKILRYGYAFFN
+151 KRFLRYAYAFCN
-163 SHRIVFLKVLLP
+163 SQRLIFLKVLLP
-175 RWDAKSDREQE
+175 RWDGKTDREQE

-202 VLGNLHKMSEV
+202 VLWNLHKMNEI
-213 STREKMMQ
+213 STYEKFMWKV
-221 FFFWKHK
+221 FWKHK

-233 QYEYWELS
+233 QYEDGQLS

-266 IERVA
+266 IETVA
-271 RPKFFKKKY
+271 RPKFFKRKY
-280 SDVQVLETQKDS
+280 SDIQVLETTKDP

-300 NIPDDPINNVI
+300 NIPDDPINNII
-311 DSMWKVS
+311 DSMGKVS
-318 AEDTVSIVLVAKPEK
+318 AEDTVSIVLVAKPESS
-333 ATFNVR
+333 AFNSR
-339 RQIAAD
+339 REIAAD
-345 RLYKNLDLYEMKRW
+345 RLYKNLDLYESQRW
-359 HWKNLI
+359 SFKNLI

-370 IEFAIMWPTNRL
+370 IEYAIFWPRNQL
-382 ISSKKEEKDITMV
+382 ISSKKEEKDVTMV

-425 SSNVR
+425 SSNVK
-430 WRPKEILNNL
+430 WRAKDILNNL

-447 SDEYSNSLWCSN
+447 SDEYSNALWSSN
-459 AKHDIFWFLFVPLWR
+459 FKHDIFGAFYIPLWR
-474 AGVYMFLQWFFSKYS
+474 AAVQMYLTWFFSKYS

-524 SNLPMFDDSDRNGRV
+524 SNLPMFDDSGRNGRV

-547 YKKWNLSAILED
+547 YKKWNLSAILDE
-559 YPHHWAVWT
+559 YPNHWAVWT
-568 RTEQVEHVKPF
+568 RIDQTENLKPLE
-579 SECSLSEKK
+579 ECSSKDKKNHNIVEKGG
-588 SHKIFEKDNTIF
+588 SIF
-600 VEVTKEEQS
+600 VEVIQEEETIKILSECSEKE
-609 VKSISECTEEEK
+609 ISEH
-621 KNNGIVEKDGIIYVK
+621 NIIEKDEIIYLK
-636 VDEKWEELKPVVE
+636 MDEKWEKLKPIIE
-649 LSEEEKMNHNITE
+649 CSEEERSKNNIVE

-667 AIVFVNKE
+667 AIRFVKTENIL
-675 PEVKP
+675 KP
-680 ITECSER
+680 ISECSER
-687 ELLKNGIEM
+687 DLAKNNIVVW
-696 KEDGSILL
+696 EDGKISL
-704 NIAKEKVVKWYKTYK
+704 NIPKEKVVKWYKIYK
-719 WWILLWVNIYRNVY
+719 WWVLLGVNIYRNVY
-733 SPVYIKREDRT
+733 SPVYIKRDDRT

-753 GTWKSVFLQTVAR
+753 GTWKSVFLQTIAR
-766 QDIWNGDWLCLIDPH
+766 QDIWNGDGICLIDPH

-807 EERPMGLNLYEID
+807 EERPMWLNLYEID

-880 SFREF
+880 GYREF
-885 KLRKVTNAVVR
+885 KLKKVTNAVVR
-896 NWWEKTYNAM
+896 NWWEKTYNSM

-937 TKSAFTFDDIMNN
+937 TKSAFKFDDIMNN
-950 QKILIINLSKGK
+950 QKILLINLSKGK

-1009 WTFADILSEA
+1009 GTFADILSEA

-1035 LDPPKWLWDTWGWK
+1035 LDPAKWLGDSWGWK
-1049 NDVKSAVFGNVGTM
+1049 SDVKAAVFGNVGTM

-1078 EYAPVLSGQD
+1078 EYSPVLSGQD

-1094 YKSYVKL
+1094 YKSYIKL

-1112 MNSIYTQDYQNK
+1112 MNSIYTKDYQNK

-1150 ARLWLWIDENDL
+1150 ARLWLSIEDDL
-1162 PESSDNTEDADEST
+1162 PDNSDSSSSSENSSDE
-1176 EQ
+1176 

>member
-1 MDYNSWRDFMLCR
+1 MAVSKDTCVTL
-14 VLMTITKAD
+14 
-23 CTQMLHDQ
+23 LHNQ
-31 FVSNFSQINNISKL
+31 FVKDFSQMNNISTL
-45 TSLSWWENKTECLS
+45 TADSRWENKTECLWYYS
-59 QFDNQFSDIK
+59 FTEIK
-69 ENYLE
+69 TDLQKWKQIE
-74 YWMKTEQEW
+74 KEW
-83 AVETAKQTTV
+83 IDKNDDEKPVEEIV
-93 SENSG
+93 G
-98 NKFTAA
+98 NKFMAT
-104 VESISFDNIDFNN
+104 VQS
-117 LSPESMLS
+117 LSEINYSNPKEIGQS
-125 LLWIIGKCIVIGL
+125 LLLIGKYL
-138 FLIIALSIFIRIL
+138 LMFFLLIIFLGIFIRML
-151 KKILRYGYAFFN
+151 RVFLRYFYWFCN
-163 SHRIVFLKVLLP
+163 SYRLVFLKVLLP
-175 RWDAKSDREQE
+175 RGDGKSDREQE

-191 DMKEKIGRMSQ
+191 DMKEKIWRMSQ
-202 VLGNLHKMSEV
+202 VLWNLHKMNEV
-213 STREKMMQ
+213 STHEKVMQ
-221 FFFWKHK
+221 FLFWKHK
-228 LVFIY
+228 LVFVY
-233 QYEYWELS
+233 QYENWQLS

-249 YQDMVESAIASQ
+249 YQEMVESAIASQ
-261 YSAAS
+261 YAAAS
-266 IERVA
+266 IERVS
-271 RPKFFKKKY
+271 RPKFFRKKY
-280 SDVQVLETQKDS
+280 SDVQVLETKKDP

-300 NIPDDPINNVI
+300 NIPDDPINNII
-311 DSMWKVS
+311 DSMGKVS
-318 AEDTVSIVLVAKPEK
+318 AEDTVSIVLVVKPEK
-333 ATFNVR
+333 SVFNIR
-339 RQIAAD
+339 RQVAAD
-345 RLYKNLDLYEMKRW
+345 RLYKNLDLYERKRRDRR
-359 HWKNLI
+359 NLI

-370 IEFAIMWPTNRL
+370 IEFAVFWPRNKL
-382 ISSKKEEKDITMV
+382 ISIKKEEKDVTMV

-430 WRPKEILNNL
+430 ERPRQIINNL

-447 SDEYSNSLWCSN
+447 SDEYSNSLECSN
-459 AKHDIFWFLFVPLWR
+459 LKHDIFWSLFIPLWT
-474 AGVYMFLQWFFSKYS
+474 AWVYMYLTWFFSKYS
-489 YFSTNELC
+489 YFSTNELS
-497 SLYHF
+497 SLFHF
-502 PDGLYNRSPAIEWM
+502 PDGLYNRSPVIEWM
-516 QYKVIAPP
+516 QYKVVAPP
-524 SNLPMFDDSDRNGRV
+524 SNLPMFDDSGRNGRI
-539 ISWVLAEK
+539 ISWTLAEK
-547 YKKWNLSAILED
+547 YKKWKLSTILDE

-568 RTEQVEHVKPF
+568 KTDKVENLKLLEECSEKEKKEHNVYEEKNGIFVKVINKSEDLRPISECLGGDIMEKDWIYFVTVKTNDWTVVKPI
-579 SECSLSEKK
+579 SECSSEELSENNIIEKEGMLYV
-588 SHKIFEKDNTIF
+588 KII
-600 VEVTKEEQS
+600 KEDEII
-609 VKSISECTEEEK
+609 KPISECSDQEK
-621 KNNGIVEKDGIIYVK
+621 Q
-636 VDEKWEELKPVVE
+636 
-649 LSEEEKMNHNITE
+649 
-662 KDGNI
+662 
-667 AIVFVNKE
+667 
-675 PEVKP
+675 
-680 ITECSER
+680 
-687 ELLKNGIEM
+687 KNGIAE
-696 KEDGSILL
+696 KDWKIFLVIE
-704 NIAKEKVVKWYKTYK
+704 KEKQVRWYKTYK
-719 WWILLWVNIYRNVY
+719 WWVLLWVNIYRNVY

-753 GTWKSVFLQTVAR
+753 GTWKSVFLQTLAR

-802 FEAWD
+802 FEAGD

-834 IFLKMFGPEI
+834 IFLKMFWPEI

-885 KLRKVTNAVVR
+885 KLKKVTNAVVR

-950 QKILIINLSKGK
+950 QKILLINLSKGK

-982 AMARASIPEKDRKD
+982 AMARASIPESERKD

-1019 RKYRLGLIM
+1019 RKYRLWLIM

-1049 NDVKSAVFGNVGTM
+1049 NDVKSAVFGNVWTM

-1150 ARLWLWIDENDL
+1150 ARLWLSIEENDL
-1162 PESSDNTEDADEST
+1162 PDGSGNTWWDSWNNEESNTESSEE
-1176 EQ
+1176 

>member
-1 MDYNSWRDFMLCR
+1 MS
-14 VLMTITKAD
+14 ITQQYCIQK
-23 CTQMLHDQ
+23 LHDQ
-31 FVSNFSQINNISKL
+31 FESGWISQINNISNLTKL
-45 TSLSWWENKTECLS
+45 ARWNNKEEC
-59 QFDNQFSDIK
+59 F
-69 ENYLE
+69 
-74 YWMKTEQEW
+74 
-83 AVETAKQTTV
+83 AK
-93 SENSG
+93 
-98 NKFTAA
+98 
-104 VESISFDNIDFNN
+104 FNN
-117 LSPESMLS
+117 SALTIKDTLNG
-125 LLWIIGKCIVIGL
+125 WIENGE
-138 FLIIALSIFIRIL
+138 IFIRDIWADQSGNHWAPIVQQSTTNNTPSEIISQKTIESWLMIWKRIL
-151 KKILRYGYAFFN
+151 ISIIILILWSVFVKVFNKFLRYAYAFLN
-163 SHRIVFLKVLLP
+163 SHRLIFLKVLLP
-175 RWDAKSDREQE
+175 RWDWKSDREQE

-191 DMKEKIGRMSQ
+191 DMKEKIWRMSQ
-202 VLGNLHKMSEV
+202 VLWNLHKMNEV
-213 STREKMMQ
+213 SSYEKLMQ
-221 FFFWKHK
+221 FFFGKQK

-233 QYEYWELS
+233 QYENGQIS
-241 CLVWTYPE
+241 CIVWTYPE
-249 YQDMVESAIASQ
+249 YQNMIESAIASQ
-261 YSAAS
+261 YSSAS
-266 IERVA
+266 IERVSK
-271 RPKFFKKKY
+271 PKFFKKKY
-280 SDVQVLETQKDS
+280 LDIQVLETKKDS

-300 NIPDDPINNVI
+300 NIPDDPINNII

-318 AEDTVSIVLVAKPEK
+318 SDDTVSIVLVAKPEK
-333 ATFNVR
+333 SSFNTR
-339 RQIAAD
+339 RQVAAD

-359 HWKNLI
+359 HRKNLL
-365 NPFKW
+365 NPFKLLG
-370 IEFAIMWPTNRL
+370 FLLKWPSDKL
-382 ISSKKEEKDITMV
+382 VSSKKEEDSVTMV

-409 EEAANPTFRS
+409 EEAANPAFRS
-419 TISIIA
+419 TISLIA
-425 SSNVR
+425 SSDTK
-430 WRPKEILNNL
+430 WRPTEILNNL

-447 SDEYSNSLWCSN
+447 SDEYSNSLECSN
-459 AKHDIFWFLFVPLWR
+459 IKHDIFWFLFVPLWK
-474 AGVYMFLQWFFSKYS
+474 AGVNMFLQGFFSKYS

-524 SNLPMFDDSDRNGRV
+524 SNLPTFSDDEWNGRV
-539 ISWVLAEK
+539 ISWVLAEN
-547 YKKWNLSAILED
+547 YKKWNLSAILDEYSTHRAVGTRIDTIED
-559 YPHHWAVWT
+559 LKPLSECNSKEKA
-568 RTEQVEHVKPF
+568 EHNIIENHGNILMKIIHKQETLKPISEAISF
-579 SECSLSEKK
+579 EAKLSEKDWIFYIQIGEGNKQIEKPISECSPEELS
-588 SHKIFEKDNTIF
+588 
-600 VEVTKEEQS
+600 
-609 VKSISECTEEEK
+609 
-621 KNNGIVEKDGIIYVK
+621 NNNIVEKDGMLYFNQIV
-636 VDEKWEELKPVVE
+636 EQEELKP
-649 LSEEEKMNHNITE
+649 LSECSDDEKSMNWVSE
-662 KDGNI
+662 KDGKLYL
-667 AIVFVNKE
+667 AIK
-675 PEVKP
+675 
-680 ITECSER
+680 
-687 ELLKNGIEM
+687 
-696 KEDGSILL
+696 
-704 NIAKEKVVKWYKTYK
+704 KEKEIKWYKTYK
-719 WWILLWVNIYRNVY
+719 WWVLLWVNIYRNIF
-733 SPVYIKREDRT
+733 SPVYIKRDDRT

-753 GTWKSVFLQTVAR
+753 GTWKSVFLQTLAR
-766 QDIWNGDWLCLIDPH
+766 QDIWNGDGICLIDPH

-791 IPKERAKDVVY
+791 IPKERAKDVIY

-885 KLRKVTNAVVR
+885 KLKKVTNAVVR

-937 TKSAFTFDDIMNN
+937 TKSAFQFDDVMNN
-950 QKILIINLSKGK
+950 QKILLINLSKGK

-976 SKVYNA
+976 SKVYNS
-982 AMARASIPEKDRKD
+982 AMARANIPEKDRKD

-1035 LDPPKWLWDTWGWK
+1035 LDPAKWLWDSWWWK
-1049 NDVKSAVFGNVGTM
+1049 SDVKAAVFGNVGTM

-1112 MNSIYTQDYQNK
+1112 MNSIYTKDYQNK

-1131 EYSAKKYW
+1131 EYSAKKYG

-1150 ARLWLWIDENDL
+1150 ARLWLSIEENDL
-1162 PESSDNTEDADEST
+1162 PETSDSWDGSNEE
-1176 EQ
+1176 

>member
-1 MDYNSWRDFMLCR
+1 VEFINNEPT
-14 VLMTITKAD
+14 LMEVTQEN
-23 CTQMLHDQ
+23 CTTALHDQ
-31 FVSNFSQINNISKL
+31 FIHGGFSQIENVSKL
-45 TSLSWWENKTECLS
+45 MKDSRWDDKSACLS
-59 QFDNQFSDIK
+59 SFNNSIVAVKDTLNIWMETEEEKIEIK
-69 ENYLE
+69 EPIKE
-74 YWMKTEQEW
+74 ETKQEKSSW
-83 AVETAKQTTV
+83 NRFQA
-93 SENSG
+93 S
-98 NKFTAA
+98 
-104 VESISFDNIDFNN
+104 VESVDFNN
-117 LSPESMLS
+117 INSPEQILNFLWLVGKWILVF
-125 LLWIIGKCIVIGL
+125 LLML
-138 FLIIALSIFIRIL
+138 FLISLFIRVW
-151 KKILRYGYAFFN
+151 KIFLRYAYAFCN
-163 SHRIVFLKVLLP
+163 SHRLIFLKVLLP
-175 RWDAKSDREQE
+175 RWDGKSDREQE

-202 VLGNLHKMSEV
+202 VLWNLHKMNEI
-213 STREKMMQ
+213 STHEKIMWKI
-221 FFFWKHK
+221 FWKHK

-233 QYEYWELS
+233 QYEDAQLT

-261 YSAAS
+261 YASAS
-266 IERVA
+266 IEMVA
-271 RPKFFKKKY
+271 RPKFFKRKY
-280 SDVQVLETQKDS
+280 SDIQVLETTKDP

-300 NIPDDPINNVI
+300 NTPDDPINNII
-311 DSMWKVS
+311 DSMGKVS
-318 AEDTVSIVLVAKPEK
+318 AEDTVSIVLVAKPENS
-333 ATFNVR
+333 TFNSR
-339 RQIAAD
+339 REIAAD
-345 RLYKNLDLYEMKRW
+345 RLYKNLDLYESKRW
-359 HWKNLI
+359 SFKNLI

-370 IEFAIMWPTNRL
+370 IEYAIFWPRNQL
-382 ISSKKEEKDITMV
+382 ISSKKEEKDVTMV

-425 SSNVR
+425 SSNVK
-430 WRPKEILNNL
+430 WKPKEILNNL

-447 SDEYSNSLWCSN
+447 SDEYSNALWSSN
-459 AKHDIFWFLFVPLWR
+459 FKHDIFGFFYITLWR
-474 AGVYMFLQWFFSKYS
+474 AAVQMYLTWFFSKYS

-524 SNLPMFDDSDRNGRV
+524 SNLPIFDDSGRNGRV

-547 YKKWNLSAILED
+547 YKKWNLSAILDE
-559 YPHHWAVWT
+559 YPNHWAVWT
-568 RTEQVEHVKPF
+568 RTDQIENLKQL
-579 SECSLSEKK
+579 SECSSSEKK
-588 SHKIFEKDNTIF
+588 SHKITEKGGTIF
-600 VEVTKEEQS
+600 VEVTEEEEEI
-609 VKSISECTEEEK
+609 KILSECSEGEK
-621 KNNGIVEKDGIIYVK
+621 SEHNIVENDGIIYLK
-636 VDEKWEELKPVVE
+636 MDEKWENLKPIIE
-649 LSEEEKMNHNITE
+649 CSEEEKSKNNITE

-667 AIVFVNKE
+667 AIRFVKKE
-675 PEVKP
+675 KIQKP
-680 ITECSER
+680 ISECSEKD
-687 ELLKNGIEM
+687 LSKNNIVLWANGEI
-696 KEDGSILL
+696 SL
-704 NIAKEKVVKWYKTYK
+704 NIPKEKVIKWYKTFK
-719 WWILLWVNIYRNVY
+719 WWVLLWVNIYRNVY
-733 SPVYIKREDRT
+733 SPVYIKRDDRT

-753 GTWKSVFLQTVAR
+753 GTWKSVFLQTIAR
-766 QDIWNGDWLCLIDPH
+766 QDIWNGDGICLIDPH

-834 IFLKMFGPEI
+834 IFLKMFWPEI

-880 SFREF
+880 GYREF
-885 KLRKVTNAVVR
+885 KLKKVTNAVVK
-896 NWWEKTYNAM
+896 NWWEKTYNSM

-937 TKSAFTFDDIMNN
+937 TKSAFQFDDIMNN
-950 QKILIINLSKGK
+950 QKILLINLSKGK
-962 IWEMNAQLLGMIIV
+962 IWELNAQLLGMIIV
-976 SKVYNA
+976 SKVYNS

-1035 LDPPKWLWDTWGWK
+1035 LDPAKWLGDSWGWK
-1049 NDVKSAVFGNVGTM
+1049 SDVKAAVFGNVGTM

-1078 EYAPVLSGQD
+1078 EYSPVLSGQD

-1094 YKSYVKL
+1094 YKSYIKL

-1112 MNSIYTQDYQNK
+1112 MNSIYTKDYQNK

-1150 ARLWLWIDENDL
+1150 ARLWLSIEEEDL
-1162 PESSDNTEDADEST
+1162 PESSNSSNDEWDS
-1176 EQ
+1176 E

>member
-1 MDYNSWRDFMLCR
+1 
-14 VLMTITKAD
+14 MTITKES
-23 CTQMLHDQ
+23 CITLLKNQ
-31 FVSNFSQINNISKL
+31 FVSDFSQINNISKL
-45 TSLSWWENKTECLS
+45 TKVSRWEDWKECFS
-59 QFDNQFSDIK
+59 HFNNQYSDIR
-69 ENYLE
+69 ENYLGH
-74 YWMKTEQEW
+74 WMKTEQELV
-83 AVETAKQTTV
+83 ASPEITT
-93 SENSG
+93 SENPVSRFIASMG
-98 NKFTAA
+98 S
-104 VESISFDNIDFNN
+104 VSFDNIDFSNMT
-117 LSPESMLS
+117 PETILS
-125 LLWIIGKCIVIGL
+125 LLWTIGKYIGL
-138 FLIIALSIFIRIL
+138 GILLIVLLGIFIRVL

-163 SHRIVFLKVLLP
+163 SYRIVFLKVLLP
-175 RWDAKSDREQE
+175 RWDWKSDREQE

-202 VLGNLHKMSEV
+202 VLWNLHKMNEV
-213 STREKMMQ
+213 STSEKLMQ

-233 QYEYWELS
+233 QYENWELS

-249 YQDMVESAIASQ
+249 YQNMVESAIASQ
-261 YSAAS
+261 YSSAS
-266 IERVA
+266 IERVS

-280 SDVQVLETQKDS
+280 SDVQVLETEKDP

-300 NIPDDPINNVI
+300 NIPDDPINNII

-318 AEDTVSIVLVAKPEK
+318 AEDTVSILLVAKPEK

-339 RQIAAD
+339 RQVAAD
-345 RLYKNLDLYEMKRW
+345 RLYKNLDLYEMKRRNR
-359 HWKNLI
+359 KNLI

-382 ISSKKEEKDITMV
+382 ISSKKEEKDVTMV

-425 SSNVR
+425 SSDVK
-430 WRPKEILNNL
+430 WRPKDILNNL

-459 AKHDIFWFLFVPLWR
+459 LKHDIFWFFFVPLWR
-474 AGVYMFLQWFFSKYS
+474 AAVYMYLTWFFSKYS

-524 SNLPMFDDSDRNGRV
+524 SNLPMFDDSEWNGRI
-539 ISWVLAEK
+539 ISWELAEK
-547 YKKWNLSAILED
+547 YKKWNLSEILED

-568 RTEQVEHVKPF
+568 RKEPVEHLKLF
-579 SECSLSEKK
+579 SECSSSEKK
-588 SHKIFEKDNTIF
+588 SHKITEKDNVVF
-600 VEVTKEEQS
+600 VEVIKEQQDI
-609 VKSISECTEEEK
+609 KPLSECTEEEK
-621 KNNGIVEKDGIIYVK
+621 RDSGIVEKEGIIYVK
-636 VDEKWEELKPVVE
+636 VGEKWEDLRPVVE
-649 LSEEEKMNHNITE
+649 LSEEEKMNYNITE

-667 AIVFVNKE
+667 AIILIRKE
-675 PEVKP
+675 KELKP
-680 ITECSER
+680 INECSER
-687 ELLKNGIEM
+687 ELLKNGIEIG
-696 KEDGSILL
+696 EDWNILL
-704 NIAKEKVVKWYKTYK
+704 NVAKENVVKWYKTYK

-733 SPVYIKREDRT
+733 SPVYIKRDDRT

-753 GTWKSVFLQTVAR
+753 GTWKSVFLQTLAR

-791 IPKERAKDVVY
+791 VPKERAKDVVY

-853 KYGSLTLLEDFEDR
+853 KYWSLTLLEDFEDR

-885 KLRKVTNAVVR
+885 KLKKVTNAVVR
-896 NWWEKTYNAM
+896 NWREKTYNAM

-937 TKSAFTFDDIMNN
+937 TRSAFTFDDIMNN
-950 QKILIINLSKGK
+950 QKILLINLSKGK

-982 AMARASIPEKDRKD
+982 AMARASIPENERKD

-1019 RKYRLGLIM
+1019 RKYKLGLIM

-1035 LDPPKWLWDTWGWK
+1035 LDPPKWLWDIWGWK
-1049 NDVKSAVFGNVGTM
+1049 KDVKSAGFGTVWTM
-1063 MSFKVGAPDAEFLEK
+1063 MSFKVGAPDAEIKEK
-1078 EYAPVLSGQD
+1078 EYAPVLSWQD

-1112 MNSIYTQDYQNK
+1112 MNSIRTNDYQNK

-1131 EYSAKKYW
+1131 EYSAKKYG

-1150 ARLWLWIDENDL
+1150 ARLWLWIEEEDL
-1162 PESSDNTEDADEST
+1162 PDNSDSDLDSSEGGENSESSNEE
-1176 EQ
+1176 

>member
-1 MDYNSWRDFMLCR
+1 
-14 VLMTITKAD
+14 MTITKES
-23 CTQMLHDQ
+23 CITLLHNQ
-31 FVSNFSQINNISKL
+31 FISDFSQIDNVSKL
-45 TSLSWWENKTECLS
+45 TKDSRWENKQECLS
-59 QFDNQFSDIK
+59 YFDNSPRNIRNDYLEEWKTTEKEWKIEESKTEEKTHGK
-69 ENYLE
+69 ENNFMASIPSL
-74 YWMKTEQEW
+74 
-83 AVETAKQTTV
+83 
-93 SENSG
+93 SFEN
-98 NKFTAA
+98 F
-104 VESISFDNIDFNN
+104 DFNN
-117 LSPESMLS
+117 PLAIVQT
-125 LLWIIGKCIVIGL
+125 LWVIWKRILVWLFTIIL
-138 FLIIALSIFIRIL
+138 FSIFVRMMRTF
-151 KKILRYGYAFFN
+151 LRYLYWFCN
-163 SHRIVFLKVLLP
+163 SQRLIFLKVLLP
-175 RWDAKSDREQE
+175 RWDWKSDREQE

-191 DMKEKIGRMSQ
+191 DMKEKIWRMSQ
-202 VLGNLHKMSEV
+202 VLWNLHKMSEV
-213 STREKMMQ
+213 STYEKLMQ
-221 FFFWKHK
+221 TFFWKQK

-233 QYEYWELS
+233 QYENWEIS

-249 YQDMVESAIASQ
+249 YQEMVESAIASQ

-271 RPKFFKKKY
+271 RPKFFRKKH
-280 SDVQVLETQKDS
+280 SDIQILETQKDP

-300 NIPDDPINNVI
+300 NIPDDPINNI
-311 DSMWKVS
+311 LDSMGKVS
-318 AEDTVSIVLVAKPEK
+318 PEDTVSIVIVSKPEGS
-333 ATFNVR
+333 AFNSR
-339 RQIAAD
+339 REIAAD
-345 RLYKNLDLYEMKRW
+345 RLYKNLDLYEMRRW
-359 HWKNLI
+359 HRKNLI

-370 IEFAIMWPTNRL
+370 IEFAIFWTSNKL

-425 SSNVR
+425 SSNVK
-430 WRPKEILNNL
+430 WRPKEIINNL

-447 SDEYSNSLWCSN
+447 KDEYSNSLECSN
-459 AKHDIFWFLFVPLWR
+459 LKHDIFWFLYKPLRTAWVNMYL
-474 AGVYMFLQWFFSKYS
+474 AWFFSKYS

-497 SLYHF
+497 SLFHF

-524 SNLPMFDDSDRNGRV
+524 SNLPSFSDDEWNGKV
-539 ISWVLAEK
+539 VSWVLAEK
-547 YKKWNLSAILED
+547 YKNWNLSAILDD

-568 RTEQVEHVKPF
+568 KTEEVEELKPLNECNQKEKQDHNIIGNTNSISLRMISESETLESIADCARDWKYNITEQEGIYYMKIKTEEWDKVKPISEF
-579 SECSLSEKK
+579 SDEEMKKNNIVERDGMIYYRTIKENETIKPISECS
-588 SHKIFEKDNTIF
+588 N
-600 VEVTKEEQS
+600 
-609 VKSISECTEEEK
+609 EEK
-621 KNNGIVEKDGIIYVK
+621 EKNGIVEKEDNLF
-636 VDEKWEELKPVVE
+636 LKI
-649 LSEEEKMNHNITE
+649 K
-662 KDGNI
+662 
-667 AIVFVNKE
+667 
-675 PEVKP
+675 
-680 ITECSER
+680 
-687 ELLKNGIEM
+687 
-696 KEDGSILL
+696 
-704 NIAKEKVVKWYKTYK
+704 KEKTVKWYKTYK
-719 WWILLWVNIYRNVY
+719 WWVLLWVNIYRNVY
-733 SPVYIKREDRT
+733 SPVYIKRDDRT

-753 GTWKSVFLQTVAR
+753 GTWKSVFLQTIAR
-766 QDIWNGDWLCLIDPH
+766 QDIWNGDGICLIDPH

-807 EERPMGLNLYEID
+807 EERPMWLNLYEID

-880 SFREF
+880 WYREF
-885 KLRKVTNAVVR
+885 KLKKVTNAVVR
-896 NWWEKTYNAM
+896 NWWEKTYNSM

-937 TKSAFTFDDIMNN
+937 TKSAFKFDDIMNN
-950 QKILIINLSKGK
+950 QKILLINLSKGK

-1009 WTFADILSEA
+1009 WTIGDILSEA

-1035 LDPPKWLWDTWGWK
+1035 LDPAKWLGDAWGWK
-1049 NDVKSAVFGNVGTM
+1049 SDVKAAVFGNVGTM

-1078 EYAPVLSGQD
+1078 EYSPVLSGQD

-1094 YKSYVKL
+1094 YKSYIKL

-1112 MNSIYTQDYQNK
+1112 MNSIYTRDYQNK

-1131 EYSAKKYW
+1131 EYSAKKYG

-1150 ARLWLWIDENDL
+1150 SRLWLGIDETDL
-1162 PESSDNTEDADEST
+1162 PSNSINWENWENTENSNNEWS
-1176 EQ
+1176 EE

>member
-1 MDYNSWRDFMLCR
+1 
-14 VLMTITKAD
+14 MTITKES
-23 CTQMLHDQ
+23 CITLLHDK
-31 FVSNFSQINNISKL
+31 FVSDFSQIENISKL
-45 TSLSWWENKTECLS
+45 TKDSRWNNKPECLKY
-59 QFDNQFSDIK
+59 FDNSLKSIE
-69 ENYLE
+69 ENYLIWRKSTE
-74 YWMKTEQEW
+74 KQWETEQS
-83 AVETAKQTTV
+83 KQQENIKDKQQENNFLASV
-93 SENSG
+93 QSLSSENM
-98 NKFTAA
+98 N
-104 VESISFDNIDFNN
+104 FDN
-117 LSPESMLS
+117 PEAIIGT
-125 LLWIIGKCIVIGL
+125 LWIIGK
-138 FLIIALSIFIRIL
+138 RIL
-151 KKILRYGYAFFN
+151 IWFFIIILWGIFFRMMRIFLRYFYWFCN
-163 SHRIVFLKVLLP
+163 SHRIIFLKVLLP
-175 RWDAKSDREQE
+175 RWDWKSDREQE

-202 VLGNLHKMSEV
+202 VLWNLHKMNEV
-213 STREKMMQ
+213 STYEKLMQ
-221 FFFWKHK
+221 TFFWKQK
-228 LVFIY
+228 LIFIY
-233 QYEYWELS
+233 QYENWEIS
-241 CLVWTYPE
+241 CLIWTYPE
-249 YQDMVESAIASQ
+249 YQEMVESAIASQ
-261 YSAAS
+261 YAAAS
-266 IERVA
+266 IERVVK
-271 RPKFFKKKY
+271 PKFFKKKY
-280 SDVQVLETQKDS
+280 SDIQVLETKKDP

-300 NIPDDPINNVI
+300 NIPDDPINNI
-311 DSMWKVS
+311 LDSMGKVS
-318 AEDTVSIVLVAKPEK
+318 PEDTVSIVLVTKPESSS
-333 ATFNVR
+333 FNTR
-339 RQIAAD
+339 REIAAD
-345 RLYKNLDLYEMKRW
+345 RLYKNLDLYETSRRNR
-359 HWKNLI
+359 KNLI

-370 IEFAIMWPTNRL
+370 IEFSIFWPRNRL
-382 ISSKKEEKDITMV
+382 VSSKKEEKDVTMV

-430 WRPKEILNNL
+430 WRPKEIINNL

-447 SDEYSNSLWCSN
+447 SDEYSNSLECSN
-459 AKHDIFWFLFVPLWR
+459 LKHDIFWFIYIPLR
-474 AGVYMFLQWFFSKYS
+474 TAGVSMYLTWFFSRYS
-489 YFSTNELC
+489 FFSTNELC

-502 PDGLYNRSPAIEWM
+502 PDWLYNRSPAIEWM

-524 SNLPMFDDSDRNGRV
+524 SNLPSFGDDERNGKI

-547 YKKWNLSAILED
+547 YKKWNLSAILDE

-568 RTEQVEHVKPF
+568 K
-579 SECSLSEKK
+579 
-588 SHKIFEKDNTIF
+588 
-600 VEVTKEEQS
+600 
-609 VKSISECTEEEK
+609 TEEF
-621 KNNGIVEKDGIIYVK
+621 
-636 VDEKWEELKPVVE
+636 EELKPLNDCNWKE
-649 LSEEEKMNHNITE
+649 KKDHNIIENRQSISLKIISENHILESITECAKEWKHNITE
-662 KDGNI
+662 QDGICYIKIKTEEWDKIKPISELSDEEMKNNNIIEKDGMI
-667 AIVFVNKE
+667 YYISIQQE
-675 PEVKP
+675 ETIKP
-680 ITECSER
+680 LSECSNE
-687 ELLKNGIEM
+687 EKEKNGIIE
-696 KEDGSILL
+696 KDDNLFLKIK
-704 NIAKEKVVKWYKTYK
+704 KEKIVKWYKTYK
-719 WWILLWVNIYRNVY
+719 WWVLLGVNIYRNVY
-733 SPVYIKREDRT
+733 SPVYIKRDDRT

-753 GTWKSVFLQTVAR
+753 GTWKSVFLQTIAR
-766 QDIWNGDWLCLIDPH
+766 QDIWNGDGICLIDPH

-807 EERPMGLNLYEID
+807 EERPMWLNLYEID

-834 IFLKMFGPEI
+834 IFLKMFWPEI

-885 KLRKVTNAVVR
+885 KLKKVTNAVVR
-896 NWWEKTYNAM
+896 NRWEKTYNSM

-937 TKSAFTFDDIMNN
+937 TKSAFQFDDIMNN
-950 QKILIINLSKGK
+950 QKILLINLSKGK
-962 IWEMNAQLLGMIIV
+962 IWELNAQLLGMIIV
-976 SKVYNA
+976 SKVYNS

-1019 RKYRLGLIM
+1019 RKYRLWLIM

-1035 LDPPKWLWDTWGWK
+1035 LDPAKWLGDWWWWK
-1049 NDVKSAVFGNVGTM
+1049 SDVKAAVFGNVGTM

-1112 MNSIYTQDYQNK
+1112 MNSIYTKDYQNK

-1150 ARLWLWIDENDL
+1150 SRLWLGIDENDL
-1162 PESSDNTEDADEST
+1162 PNNSDNGEIPENTWNESDNNWN
-1176 EQ
+1176 E

>member
-1 MDYNSWRDFMLCR
+1 ME
-14 VLMTITKAD
+14 ITKSE
-23 CTQMLHDQ
+23 CVKLLHNQ
-31 FVSNFSQINNISKL
+31 FMPDVSQIDNVWLVMWSA
-45 TSLSWWENKTECLS
+45 WWENRDTCLSYFWNSIKLVKDDLVYCMETKDACPIEVVEQKRTPEKTE
-59 QFDNQFSDIK
+59 
-69 ENYLE
+69 
-74 YWMKTEQEW
+74 
-83 AVETAKQTTV
+83 
-93 SENSG
+93 
-98 NKFTAA
+98 NKFIAA
-104 VESISFDNIDFNN
+104 VQSINFDNINGDT
-117 LSPESMLS
+117 PEQILQT
-125 LLWIIGKCIVIGL
+125 LWFFGKCILMLFVVIILLGL
-138 FLIIALSIFIRIL
+138 FTRML
-151 KKILRYGYAFFN
+151 KVFLRYLYWFCNA
-163 SHRIVFLKVLLP
+163 HRIIFLKVLLP
-175 RWDAKSDREQE
+175 RWDGKSDREQE

-202 VLGNLHKMSEV
+202 VLWNLHKMNEV
-213 STREKMMQ
+213 STYEKLMQ
-221 FFFWKHK
+221 YFFEKQK

-233 QYEYWELS
+233 QYENGQIS
-241 CLVWTYPE
+241 CLIWTYPE
-249 YQDMVESAIASQ
+249 YQEMVESSIASQ
-261 YSAAS
+261 YAAAS
-266 IERVA
+266 IERIA
-271 RPKFFKKKY
+271 KPKFFKKKY
-280 SDVQVLETQKDS
+280 SDVQVLETEKDP

-300 NIPDDPINNVI
+300 NIPDDPINNII
-311 DSMWKVS
+311 DSMGKVS
-318 AEDTVSIVLVAKPEK
+318 AEDTVSIVFVVKPEK
-333 ATFNVR
+333 SVFNTR
-339 RQIAAD
+339 RQIASD
-345 RLYKNLDLYEMKRW
+345 RLYKNLDLYEMKW
-359 HWKNLI
+359 YNWKNLI

-370 IEFAIMWPTNRL
+370 IEFAISWPTNRL
-382 ISSKKEEKDITMV
+382 VSSKKEEKEVTMV

-409 EEAANPTFRS
+409 EEAANPTFRC
-419 TISIIA
+419 TVSIIA
-425 SSNVR
+425 SSDVSN
-430 WRPKEILNNL
+430 RPREIINNL

-447 SDEYSNSLWCSN
+447 SDEYSNSLGCSN
-459 AKHDIFWFLFVPLWR
+459 TKHDIFGFFYVPLWT
-474 AGVYMFLQWFFSKYS
+474 AGVHMYLTWFFSKYS
-489 YFSTNELC
+489 YFSTNELS
-497 SLYHF
+497 SLFHF
-502 PDGLYNRSPAIEWM
+502 PDWLYNRSPAIEWM

-524 SNLPMFDDSDRNGRV
+524 SNLPMFDDSGWNGRI

-547 YKKWNLSAILED
+547 YKKWNLSAILDE

-568 RTEQVEHVKPF
+568 RTDQVEDLKPLE
-579 SECSLSEKK
+579 ECSGKEKREHNVIDDK
-588 SHKIFEKDNTIF
+588 
-600 VEVTKEEQS
+600 
-609 VKSISECTEEEK
+609 
-621 KNNGIVEKDGIIYVK
+621 NGISLKVIIENENLESIAECAKEWKY
-636 VDEKWEELKPVVE
+636 
-649 LSEEEKMNHNITE
+649 NITE
-662 KDGNI
+662 KDGIFYMKVKTSDWN
-667 AIVFVNKE
+667 V
-675 PEVKP
+675 VKP
-680 ITECSER
+680 ISECSNE
-687 ELLKNGIEM
+687 EM
-696 KEDGSILL
+696 VENNIVEKDGMLYYRTVKEEEIIKPISECSDEE
-704 NIAKEKVVKWYKTYK
+704 KEKNSVVEKDWKIFLWIKKEKTIKWYKTYHG
-719 WWILLWVNIYRNVY
+719 WVLLWVNIYRNVY
-733 SPVYIKREDRT
+733 SPVYIKRDDRT

-753 GTWKSVFLQTVAR
+753 GTWKSVFLQTIAR
-766 QDIWNGDWLCLIDPH
+766 QDIWNGDGICLIDPH

-802 FEAWD
+802 FEAGD
-807 EERPMGLNLYEID
+807 EERPMWLNLYEID

-853 KYGSLTLLEDFEDR
+853 KYWSLTLLEDFEDR

-880 SFREF
+880 GFREF
-885 KLRKVTNAVVR
+885 KLKKVTNAVVR

-937 TKSAFTFDDIMNN
+937 TKSAFKFDDIMNN
-950 QKILIINLSKGK
+950 QKILLINLSKGK

-982 AMARASIPEKDRKD
+982 AMARASIPESERKD

-1035 LDPPKWLWDTWGWK
+1035 LDPAKWLGDSWWGK
-1049 NDVKSAVFGNVGTM
+1049 SDVKAAVFGNVGTM

-1112 MNSIYTQDYQNK
+1112 MNSIYTKDYQNK

-1131 EYSAKKYW
+1131 EYSAKKYG

-1150 ARLWLWIDENDL
+1150 ARLWLGIDENDL
-1162 PESSDNTEDADEST
+1162 PENSDSWDNSWESN
-1176 EQ
+1176 EE

>member
-1 MDYNSWRDFMLCR
+1 MEISKD
-14 VLMTITKAD
+14 V
-23 CTQMLHDQ
+23 CTQQLHDQ
-31 FVSNFSQINNISKL
+31 LILDNFSQSDNISKI
-45 TSLSWWENKTECLS
+45 TAKARWENKSNCLHNFS
-59 QFDNQFSDIK
+59 SVELREMLDDRTKKEKNQ
-69 ENYLE
+69 
-74 YWMKTEQEW
+74 
-83 AVETAKQTTV
+83 KQTTV
-93 SENSG
+93 NNKTTSNQQQTTQKQNSQLQASVI
-98 NKFTAA
+98 NIESFKDADLWWFTWG
-104 VESISFDNIDFNN
+104 D
-117 LSPESMLS
+117 LMH
-125 LLWIIGKCIVIGL
+125 WGGIIGKCILWFFIITIAWGL
-138 FLIIALSIFIRIL
+138 LIRMLRSV
-151 KKILRYGYAFFN
+151 LRYTYAFFN
-163 SHRIVFLKVLLP
+163 AHRIIFLKVLLP
-175 RWDAKSDREQE
+175 RWDWKSDREQE

-191 DMKEKIGRMSQ
+191 DMKEKIWRMSQ
-202 VLGNLHKMSEV
+202 VLWNLHKMDEV
-213 STREKMMQ
+213 SVYEKFMQ
-221 FFFWKHK
+221 LIFWKHK

-233 QYEYWELS
+233 QYENWQIS

-249 YQDMVESAIASQ
+249 YQNMVESAIASQ
-261 YSAAS
+261 YSSAS
-266 IERVA
+266 IERVS
-271 RPKFFKKKY
+271 RPNFFRKKY
-280 SDVQVLETQKDS
+280 TDVQVLETIKDP

-300 NIPDDPINNVI
+300 NIPDDPINNII

-318 AEDTVSIVLVAKPEK
+318 AEDTVSIIFVTKPEK
-333 ATFNVR
+333 SSFNTR
-339 RQIAAD
+339 RQVAAD
-345 RLYKNLDLYEMKRW
+345 RLYKNLDLYEERRW
-359 HWKNLI
+359 SFTNLI
-365 NPFKW
+365 NPFKR
-370 IEFAIMWPTNRL
+370 IEFAIVWPRSRL
-382 ISSKKEEKDITMV
+382 VSSKKEEKDITMV

-419 TISIIA
+419 TISIVA

-447 SDEYSNSLWCSN
+447 SDEYSNALECSN
-459 AKHDIFWFLFVPLWR
+459 IKHDILWFIFVPLRR
-474 AGVYMFLQWFFSKYS
+474 AAIYMYLTWFFSKYS
-489 YFSTNELC
+489 YFSTNELT

-524 SNLPMFDDSDRNGRV
+524 SNLPSFSDSDRNGHI
-539 ISWVLAEK
+539 ISWVLAEN
-547 YKKWNLSAILED
+547 YKKWKLSEILKD
-559 YPHHWAVWT
+559 YSQHWAVWT
-568 RTEQVEHVKPF
+568 RDETVNELKPINDCSWKEKESHNIIENKEGIFMKVIKENETLKPISECINDWLYNITEEEWIYFVKITTKEWDMVKPI
-579 SECSLSEKK
+579 SECS
-588 SHKIFEKDNTIF
+588 
-600 VEVTKEEQS
+600 KEELS
-609 VKSISECTEEEK
+609 NNNIVEEWGKIYIRIIEKEELVKPISECSNEEMMKNWVEEK
-621 KNNGIVEKDGIIYVK
+621 
-636 VDEKWEELKPVVE
+636 DEKLFLDIPK
-649 LSEEEKMNHNITE
+649 
-662 KDGNI
+662 
-667 AIVFVNKE
+667 NK
-675 PEVKP
+675 V
-680 ITECSER
+680 IR
-687 ELLKNGIEM
+687 
-696 KEDGSILL
+696 
-704 NIAKEKVVKWYKTYK
+704 WYKTYK
-719 WWILLWVNIYRNVY
+719 WWVLLWVNIYRNVF
-733 SPVYIKREDRT
+733 SPVYIKRDDRT

-753 GTWKSVFLQTVAR
+753 GTWKSVFLQTLAR
-766 QDIWNGDWLCLIDPH
+766 QDIWNGDGLCLIDPH

-791 IPKERAKDVVY
+791 VPKERAKDVVY

-807 EERPMGLNLYEID
+807 EERPMWLNLYEID

-834 IFLKMFGPEI
+834 IFLKMFWPEI

-880 SFREF
+880 GFREY
-885 KLRKVTNAVVR
+885 KLKKVTNAVVR
-896 NWWEKTYNAM
+896 NRWEKTYNAM

-950 QKILIINLSKGK
+950 QKILLINLSKGK

-976 SKVYNA
+976 SKIYNS
-982 AMARASIPEKDRKD
+982 AMWRAKIDPKERKD

-1019 RKYRLGLIM
+1019 RKYKLGLIM

-1049 NDVKSAVFGNVGTM
+1049 NDVKSAVFGNVWTM

-1078 EYAPVLSGQD
+1078 EYAPVLSWQD

-1150 ARLWLWIDENDL
+1150 ARLWLWIDEDDL
-1162 PESSDNTEDADEST
+1162 PDNSDNTWWDSWTNGESNT
-1176 EQ
+1176 ESNAETNEE